1 MCALLKEEGSKQ
13 RNALEKWNTHCA
25 GFDWKLI
32 IGPKKQTRQ
41 TEGAKCFLFGYPV
54 CWTWKLIQ
62 CNDRVGRA
70 EHSNMAM

>member
-41 TEGAKCFLFGYPV
+41 TEGAKCFLFGH
-54 CWTWKLIQ
+54 WKLIQ

>member
-32 IGPKKQTRQ
+32 IGPKKQT
-41 TEGAKCFLFGYPV
+41 EEAKCFLFGYPV
-54 CWTWKLIQ
+54 HWKLSQ

-70 EHSNMAM
+70 EQSNMAM

>member
-13 RNALEKWNTHCA
+13 RNALEKWNTHCAA

-54 CWTWKLIQ
+54 YWKLIQ